1 MPLKARMTKLE
12 KLLVSDL
19 SAMGLIL
26 LFTFT
31 PNFRQPIPN
40 CLNTLKGIHTHTH
53 THTHTHI
60 HTRTKQKYRKK
71 KKRQTF
77 HICTK
82 LPLLEIC

>member
-40 CLNTLKGIHTHTH
+40 CLNTLKGIHTHAHTRAHIFTH
-53 THTHTHI
+53 TYAHTTEI
-60 HTRTKQKYRKK
+60 KKQEKETNLSYL
-71 KKRQTF
+71 
-77 HICTK
+77 H
-82 LPLLEIC
+82 